1 MASATFGNLAAFF
14 RSLVYR
20 GAVTLADA
28 LVPRGGYTLRKD
40 IAYGAGER
48 QMLDIYVP
56 DGLTAPARVLL
67 FFHGGS
73 WQFGDKSQYRA
84 LGQAFASKGIVTGV
98 ANYTLFPPQGFPRFL
113 EDGALAFR
121 YMRDHAR
128 DFGGDPKRIFLCGHS
143 AGAYIAA
150 MLGVNGNY
158 LRALGADPSQI
169 CGVIGIAGPYDFLP
183 IVDPVLIELF
193 GGANVPETQPIH
205 FVDGKRAPML
215 LAHGRDDTTVGA
227 GNSKRL
233 AQKLQSFGSEVVVR
247 YYRRT
252 GHIGILLSLAPGF
265 RKRTTLYQDMLAFI
279 GKYGPPSP

>member
-1 MASATFGNLAAFF
+1 MDFATFGNLTAFF

-28 LVPRGGYTLRKD
+28 LVPRSGYTLQRN
-40 IAYGAGER
+40 IAYGGGER
-48 QMLDIYVP
+48 QVLDIYVP
-56 DGLTAPARVLL
+56 DGLTTPAPVLL

-73 WQFGDKSQYRA
+73 WQFGDKNQYRA
-84 LGQAFASKGIVTGV
+84 LGQAFASKGIVTVV
-98 ANYTLFPPQGFPRFL
+98 ANYTLFPLHGFPRFI
-113 EDGALAFR
+113 EDGAQAFK
-121 YMRDHAR
+121 YVRDHAR
-128 DFGGDPKRIFLCGHS
+128 EWSGDPERIFLCGHS
-143 AGAYIAA
+143 AGAHIVA
-150 MLGVNGNY
+150 MLGANGDY
-158 LRALGADPSQI
+158 LRAAGVEPSAPRGI
-169 CGVIGIAGPYDFLP
+169 IGIAGPYDFLP
-183 IVDPVLIELF
+183 IKDPVLIELF

-247 YYRRT
+247 YYHRT

-265 RKRTTLYQDMLAFI
+265 RGRTTLYRDMLDFI
-279 GKYGPPSP
+279 AAH

>member
-28 LVPRGGYTLRKD
+28 LVPRGGYTLQRN
-40 IAYGAGER
+40 IAYGGGER
-48 QMLDIYVP
+48 QVLDIYVP
-56 DGLTAPARVLL
+56 DGLTAPGPVLL

-84 LGQAFASKGIVTGV
+84 LGQAFASKGIVTAV
-98 ANYTLFPPQGFPRFL
+98 ANYTLFPPHGFPRFL
-113 EDGALAFR
+113 EDGAQAFK
-121 YMRDHAR
+121 YVHAR
-128 DFGGDPKRIFLCGHS
+128 AHDFGGDPERIFLCGHS

-150 MLGVNGNY
+150 MLGTNGDY
-158 LRALGADPSQI
+158 LRAVGADPSAPRGI
-169 CGVIGIAGPYDFLP
+169 IGIAGPYDFLP
-183 IVDPVLIELF
+183 LKDPVLIELF
-193 GGANVPETQPIH
+193 GGDNVPETQPIR

-233 AQKLQSFGSEVVVR
+233 AQALQSFGSEVVVR
-247 YYRRT
+247 YYHRT

-265 RKRTTLYQDMLAFI
+265 RGRTTLYRDMLTFI
-279 GKYGPPSP
+279 AKH